1 MYNNTCKFLIRET
14 EMTISVIG
22 LNHKSASIEVREKFS
37 FTADNVSLLLRRIK
51 KREQISEVI
60 VVSTC
65 NRTEIYIESQSGI
78 VDIKNWLLSEKEYKL
93 FSKYLYSYE
102 EEDAI
107 KHLFRVVA
115 GLDSMVIGE
124 NEVLGQV
131 KSAYKIALENK
142 TVDSKLKRLFEYSFS
157 VAKNVRTNTDI
168 GGNAI
173 SFMYTSILLIKK
185 IFSAVDEK
193 KCLLIGAG
201 EMTQLAL
208 KYLKSN
214 NVHEITICNRKEEKG
229 KKLAVDNNCKYSNL
243 NNLSNI
249 IHDFDIII
257 TSTSSSLPLIG
268 KGNIENALEKRNNS
282 SMVIIDLGVPR
293 DVESQIKNLNNV
305 YLYTIDDL
313 GEIIEKNYKIRE
325 KSIKEAEEIIKFK
338 IIEYK
343 NWLAENSSA
352 EIIKNYREYVDDIA
366 NGIVIKAKRM
376 IKNSEDVNIVIDYV
390 SESLKNKLAHET
402 TLKLKELYP
411 HLDEDKINKLN
422 NLFKEN

>member
-1 MYNNTCKFLIRET
+1 
-14 EMTISVIG
+14 MTISVIG
-22 LNHKSASIEVREKFS
+22 LNHKSASLDIREKYS
-37 FTADNVSLLLRRIK
+37 FTGDACSLLLRRIK
-51 KREQISEVI
+51 KMPEINEVL

-65 NRTEIYIESQSGI
+65 NRTEIYTDSESGSDNIQ
-78 VDIKNWLLSEKEYKL
+78 NWLAGEKEYRP
-93 FSKYLYSYE
+93 FISHMYVHR

-107 KHLFRVVA
+107 RHLFKVVS
-115 GLDSMVIGE
+115 GLDSMVVGE
-124 NEVLGQV
+124 SEVLGQV
-131 KSAYKIALENK
+131 KTSYKIALENK
-142 TVDSKLKRLFEYSFS
+142 TIDSKLKRLFEYSFS

-173 SFMYTSILLIKK
+173 SFMYTSILLVKK
-185 IFSAVDEK
+185 IFSNIEEK

-214 NVHEITICNRKEEKG
+214 NVNDITICNRKEEKG
-229 KKLAVDNNCKYSNL
+229 KKLAFENNCRYSHL

-249 IHDFDIII
+249 IHEYDIII

-268 KGNIENALEKRNNS
+268 KGNIESALDKRNNQS
-282 SMVIIDLGVPR
+282 IALIDLGVPR
-293 DVESQIKNLNNV
+293 DIESQIKNLDNV

-325 KSIKEAEEIIKFK
+325 KSIEQAEEIIKFK

-343 NWLAENSSA
+343 NWLSENNSS
-352 EIIKNYREYVDDIA
+352 EVIKNYREYVDDIA
-366 NGIVIKAKRM
+366 KGIVIKAKRM
-376 IKNSEDVNIVIDYV
+376 SKNGDDIDSIIEYI

-402 TLKLKELYP
+402 TIKLRELYP
-411 HLDEDKINKLN
+411 HLDEDKVQRLN
-422 NLFKEN
+422 DIFKEN